1 MEDHGQAH
9 REGRRLTSGP
19 VAHLRSSPASHARPQ
34 VGRRAPALPV
44 TLQEGRLPV
53 AISTPTTP
61 DGAPGA
67 APPAGSGTGAEHQ
80 RRSTLLHR
88 LDVRGAPYAFV
99 APFFVVFAAFSF
111 YPLIYTSWISL
122 HRVELSTLNLM
133 EWVGFDNYTALW
145 DDDRFWNALLN
156 TFTIGVLSTVPQL
169 LMALGLAHLLNY
181 RLRGSTFFR
190 VAALTPYATSV
201 GAAALV
207 FTMLFERDFGMINW
221 MLSMVGV
228 DNVDWENNKWAAQTA
243 ISTIVIWRWTGYNA
257 LLYLAAM
264 QAIPRDRYEAAAID
278 GASRWQ
284 QFLTVTIPGIRSTI
298 VFTIVLSTIGATQL
312 FGEPLIFGQ
321 GPNGITGGADNQYQT
336 LGLLL
341 YEEGWKNYQ
350 MGRAATVA
358 WAMFLL
364 LIVVFVVQRI
374 VTRVIARKG

>member
-1 MEDHGQAH
+1 MAAS
-9 REGRRLTSGP
+9 TP
-19 VAHLRSSPASHARPQ
+19 VAPA
-34 VGRRAPALPV
+34 GGPADK
-44 TLQEGRLPV
+44 
-53 AISTPTTP
+53 S
-61 DGAPGA
+61 APGA
-67 APPAGSGTGAEHQ
+67 HDAGAPP
-80 RRSTLLHR
+80 RRRALLHR

-111 YPLIYTSWISL
+111 YPLVHTSWISL
-122 HRVELSTLNLM
+122 HRVELATMNVM
-133 EWVGFDNYTALW
+133 EWVAFDNYVALW
-145 DDDRFWNALLN
+145 EDEHFWNAVGN
-156 TFTIGVLSTVPQL
+156 TITLGVISTVPQL

-181 RLRGSTFFR
+181 RMRGSTFFR

-221 MLSMVGV
+221 MLGLFGF
-228 DNVDWENNKWAAQTA
+228 DNVDFENNKWAAQIA

-264 QAIPRDRYEAAAID
+264 QAVPRERYEAAAID

-284 QFLTVTIPGIRSTI
+284 QFLTVTVPGIRSTI
-298 VFTIVLSTIGATQL
+298 VFTMVLSTIGATQL

-358 WAMFLL
+358 WVMFLL
-364 LIVVFVVQRI
+364 LVLVFVVQRL
-374 VTRVIARKG
+374 VRRAASRRSGPTRSTAS

>member
-1 MEDHGQAH
+1 M
-9 REGRRLTSGP
+9 P
-19 VAHLRSSPASHARPQ
+19 VA
-34 VGRRAPALPV
+34 
-44 TLQEGRLPV
+44 LQ
-53 AISTPTTP
+53 TF
-61 DGAPGA
+61 
-67 APPAGSGTGAEHQ
+67 
-80 RRSTLLHR
+80 RRSTFWHR

-111 YPLIYTSWISL
+111 YPLLYTAWISL
-122 HRVELSTLNLM
+122 HRVELSSMDLM
-133 EWVGFDNYTALW
+133 EWVGFDNYVALW
-145 DDDRFWNALLN
+145 EDDRFWNALAN
-156 TFTIGVLSTVPQL
+156 TFTLGVVSTVPQL
-169 LMALGLAHLLNY
+169 LMALGLAHLLHY
-181 RLRGSTFFR
+181 RLRGSVFFR

-221 MLSMVGV
+221 LLGLVGLDPV
-228 DNVDWENNKWAAQTA
+228 NWENDKWAAQLA
-243 ISTIVIWRWTGYNA
+243 ISAIVIWRWTGYNA

-264 QAIPRDRYEAAAID
+264 QAVPGERYEAAALD

-284 QFLTVTIPGIRSTI
+284 QFRMVTIPGIRSTV

-350 MGRAATVA
+350 MGRAATIA

-364 LIVVFVVQRI
+364 LILIFVVQR
-374 VTRVIARKG
+374 VVRRLTRRPAGARRVLSRSGQS

>member
-1 MEDHGQAH
+1 M
-9 REGRRLTSGP
+9 RN
-19 VAHLRSSPASHARPQ
+19 
-34 VGRRAPALPV
+34 
-44 TLQEGRLPV
+44 
-53 AISTPTTP
+53 
-61 DGAPGA
+61 
-67 APPAGSGTGAEHQ
+67 
-80 RRSTLLHR
+80 LLHR
-88 LDVRGAPYAFV
+88 LDLKGAPYAFV
-99 APFFVVFAAFSF
+99 LPFFVVFGAFSL
-111 YPLIYTSWISL
+111 YPLLYTFWISL
-122 HRVELSTLNLM
+122 HRVELATLDTM
-133 EWVGFDNYTALW
+133 EWQGLGNYTRLLE
-145 DDDRFWNALLN
+145 DDRFWNALAN

-181 RLRGSTFFR
+181 RLRGSAFFR

-221 MLSMVGV
+221 ALGLVGV
-228 DNVDWENNKWAAQTA
+228 ENVDWENQKWPAQIA
-243 ISTIVIWRWTGYNA
+243 ISSIVIWRWTGYNA

-284 QFLTVTIPGIRSTI
+284 QFTRVTVPGIRATI

-321 GPNGITGGADNQYQT
+321 GPNGVTGGADNQYQT

-341 YEEGWKNYQ
+341 YEEGWRSYQ

-364 LIVVFVVQRI
+364 LVLVFVLYRVYRALARAR
-374 VTRVIARKG
+374 VRASRSRTR

>member
-1 MEDHGQAH
+1 MALQTF
-9 REGRRLTSGP
+9 RRHTFW
-19 VAHLRSSPASHARPQ
+19 
-34 VGRRAPALPV
+34 
-44 TLQEGRLPV
+44 
-53 AISTPTTP
+53 
-61 DGAPGA
+61 
-67 APPAGSGTGAEHQ
+67 
-80 RRSTLLHR
+80 HR

-111 YPLIYTSWISL
+111 YPLLYTAWISL
-122 HRVELSTLNLM
+122 HRVELSSLDLM
-133 EWVGFDNYTALW
+133 EWVGFDNYVALW
-145 DDDRFWNALLN
+145 QDERFWNALAN
-156 TFTIGVLSTVPQL
+156 TFTLGVVSTVPQL
-169 LMALGLAHLLNY
+169 LMALGLAHLLHY
-181 RLRGSTFFR
+181 RLRGSVFFR

-221 MLSMVGV
+221 LLGLVGLDPV
-228 DNVDWENNKWAAQTA
+228 NWENDKWAAQLA
-243 ISTIVIWRWTGYNA
+243 ISSIVIWRWTGYNA

-264 QAIPRDRYEAAAID
+264 QAVPAERYEAAALD

-284 QFLTVTIPGIRSTI
+284 QFRMVTVPGIRSTV

-350 MGRAATVA
+350 MGRAATIA

-364 LIVVFVVQRI
+364 LVLIFLGQRVVRRL
-374 VTRVIARKG
+374 TSRAAAARPVLSRSGT

>member
-1 MEDHGQAH
+1 MVTSGSVPHADGTQNIPAGAVAPGISGDGD
-9 REGRRLTSGP
+9 RPRQGRRN
-19 VAHLRSSPASHARPQ
+19 
-34 VGRRAPALPV
+34 
-44 TLQEGRLPV
+44 
-53 AISTPTTP
+53 
-61 DGAPGA
+61 
-67 APPAGSGTGAEHQ
+67 
-80 RRSTLLHR
+80 LLHR
-88 LDVRGAPYAFV
+88 LDIKGAPYAFI
-99 APFFVVFAAFSF
+99 APFFIVFAAFGF
-111 YPLIYTSWISL
+111 YPLLYTFWISL
-122 HRVELSTLNLM
+122 HHVELASMNLM
-133 EWVGFDNYTALW
+133 EWRGFGNYTELW
-145 DDDRFWNALLN
+145 QDDRFWNALSN

-181 RLRGSTFFR
+181 RLRGSIFFR

-207 FTMLFERDFGMINW
+207 FTMLFERDFGLINW
-221 MLSMVGV
+221 MLSLVGI
-228 DNVDWENNKWAAQTA
+228 DNVDWENNKWAAQSA
-243 ISTIVIWRWTGYNA
+243 ISVIVIWRWTGYNA

-284 QFLTVTIPGIRSTI
+284 QFTKVTVPGIRSTI
-298 VFTIVLSTIGATQL
+298 LFTIVLSTIGATQL

-321 GPNGITGGADNQYQT
+321 GPNGVTGGADNQYQT

-364 LIVVFVVQRI
+364 LILIFVLQR
-374 VTRVIARKG
+374 VLKRFTSRKS

>member
-1 MEDHGQAH
+1 M
-9 REGRRLTSGP
+9 P
-19 VAHLRSSPASHARPQ
+19 VALQ
-34 VGRRAPALPV
+34 TFRRR
-44 TLQEGRLPV
+44 TFW
-53 AISTPTTP
+53 
-61 DGAPGA
+61 
-67 APPAGSGTGAEHQ
+67 
-80 RRSTLLHR
+80 HR

-111 YPLIYTSWISL
+111 YPLLYTAWISL
-122 HRVELSTLNLM
+122 HRVELSSMDLM
-133 EWVGFDNYTALW
+133 EWVGFDNYVALW
-145 DDDRFWNALLN
+145 EDERFWNALAN
-156 TFTIGVLSTVPQL
+156 TFTLGVVSTVPQL
-169 LMALGLAHLLNY
+169 LMALGLAHLLHY
-181 RLRGSTFFR
+181 RLRGSVFFR

-221 MLSMVGV
+221 LLGLVGLDPV
-228 DNVDWENNKWAAQTA
+228 NWENDKWAAQLA
-243 ISTIVIWRWTGYNA
+243 ISSIVIWRWTGYNA

-264 QAIPRDRYEAAAID
+264 QAVPAERYEAAALD

-284 QFLTVTIPGIRSTI
+284 QFRMVTIPGIRSTV

-364 LIVVFVVQRI
+364 LVLVFVVQRA
-374 VTRVIARKG
+374 VRRLASRPAGARPVLSRSGQS